1 MRFHQVLPQTQ
12 LLPYSL
18 GGGTTVAPTEQIVRI
33 VAKFV
38 EVRER
43 ARAPGRCGRFL
54 ARSTARCA
62 AAARRKTRSEISGSA
77 LQDAGIVSIF
87 DTSVAANTRVAR
99 SLLLIRIGASSRG
112 SVNSLVTSAPTPEG
126 ELFP

>member
-1 MRFHQVLPQTQ
+1 MRVT
-12 LLPYSL
+12 
-18 GGGTTVAPTEQIVRI
+18 
-33 VAKFV
+33 
-38 EVRER
+38 
-43 ARAPGRCGRFL
+43 GRC
-54 ARSTARCA
+54 STFCCWETFRCA